1 MSSFLYFK
9 RLYISAGLLFLIIII
24 GTVGYMCIDT
34 RFTFVEALYMTV
46 NVVGTVGI
54 REVYPLSPSGQVFTI
69 FLIITGFGTFAFAVS
84 SLTSYVLNGEF
95 REYYKTIR
103 KVSAIEKLS
112 GHVIIC
118 GYGRNGR
125 QSAHMLKKHNQRF
138 VVIEQKKEV
147 ITNIQHKYSELVLEG
162 DATQDEVLE
171 KAGIM
176 RAKAL
181 ITTLPIDADNL
192 FIVLSARA
200 LNPNLII
207 ISRASD
213 DNSDKKLKTAGAN
226 NVIMPDKI
234 GGAHMASLVL
244 KPDVI
249 EFIDHITGQGGP
261 DINLEEITFD
271 NLPEQFRNKS
281 IRELEIRNK
290 SGANIV
296 GFKTGKGDFIINP
309 DPETQFIPDGKLF
322 VLGTPEQIGKLR
334 EMLS

>member
-9 RLYISAGLLFLIIII
+9 RLYISAGLLLLIIII
-24 GTVGYMCIDT
+24 GTVGYMAIDA
-34 RFTFVEALYMTV
+34 RFTFVEALYMTI
-46 NVVGTVGI
+46 NVIGTVGI
-54 REVYPLSPSGQVFTI
+54 REVYPLSPSGQIFTI
-69 FLIITGFGTFAFAVS
+69 FLIITGFGTFAFAIS

-95 REYYKTIR
+95 REYYQTIR

-138 VVIEQKKEV
+138 VVVEQKKDV
-147 ITNIQHKYSELVLEG
+147 ITTIQHKYSELVLEG

-171 KAGIM
+171 KAGIH

-192 FIVLSARA
+192 FIVLTARA
-200 LNPNLII
+200 LNPTLTI

-271 NLPEQFRNKS
+271 SLPEQFRNKS

-296 GFKTGKGDFIINP
+296 GFKTGKGDYIINP